1 MTSNCYR
8 FTKFNM
14 TSQNTYRHQLEIHTM
29 ELTCSSLLPAQT
41 ETHMKSTMSQRVQVV
56 CVYISSLS
64 LQLTRAIFRPP
75 IEDRRRG
82 ELITRS
88 NVGKVLLRFYLN
100 CSLDREN
107 SLYKA
112 FKLLTKNIGV
122 VHFLVTNT
130 QILCYTPTPKI
141 NYKKKYMALVEK

>member
-56 CVYISSLS
+56 CVYIVSLS
-64 LQLTRAIFRPP
+64 LVDTGYFQTAYRGPP
-75 IEDRRRG
+75 KG
-82 ELITRS
+82 GLITRS

-130 QILCYTPTPKI
+130 HSDIMLYTNPQ
-141 NYKKKYMALVEK
+141 N